1 MFTSAHLGPHG
12 MHDRYGYSGIYPC
25 ENLFATVGLLHE
37 PGFRENCQNFAAFFF
52 FFFLSIDA
60 KIVNNKRSGTSGPT
74 RTEESYCEIQ
84 AVKESME

>member
-1 MFTSAHLGPHG
+1 MTGTATRVYIRVKIFLRQWVCCMSQ
-12 MHDRYGYSGIYPC
+12 DSGRIVRI
-25 ENLFATVGLLHE
+25 LRL
-37 PGFRENCQNFAAFFF
+37 FFF